1 MWPNP
6 QESADLV
13 TLTEEILHG
22 KLHFLFSAAHLFHKY
37 FFRSVSNP
45 FLLNDTQRKNCRI
58 NNSIAEIVKTES
70 CLFLIIVYTTNQSF
84 IIWLSFNH
92 KEFNST
98 CLILFRMAGGGGGG
112 QKSPTTSFS
121 SITSTNVGMRGQKCL
136 TFSFKFFATLV

>member
-6 QESADLV
+6 ESADLV
-13 TLTEEILHG
+13 TFTEEILHG

-37 FFRSVSNP
+37 FFRSVFNP

-84 IIWLSFNH
+84 IIRLSFNH

-98 CLILFRMAGGGGGG
+98 CLILFRMGRGGGGGAKKLHY
-112 QKSPTTSFS
+112 Q
-121 SITSTNVGMRGQKCL
+121 
-136 TFSFKFFATLV
+136 FFLHNFYERRNERPKVSDC